1 MNNDRIYKA
10 QDFLSYIRTPLS
22 QNSLNVLYSAN
33 NIKFERCQLFGDIV
47 QSLMVTIMD
56 TYMGDSFTKEE
67 QRVEHFKWCWYKTM
81 CDFSNEGIDL
91 NSTTEAFDYFEQFM
105 LDSFYLATDKGDVE
119 VVKENLTKL
128 WKYILSYTTN
138 KTRSDVD
145 TFLEVYKI
153 FEKTLKI

>member
-1 MNNDRIYKA
+1 MNNDRIYKP

-33 NIKFERCQLFGDIV
+33 NIKFERCQLFSDIV
-47 QSLMVTIMD
+47 QSLVCKIMD
-56 TYMGDSFTKEE
+56 TYMGDKFTTPE
-67 QRVEHFKWCWYKTM
+67 QRLEHFKWCWDTTM
-81 CDFSNEGIDL
+81 GDFANEGINL
-91 NSTTEAFDYFEQFM
+91 KSSKELYNYFEQFM
-105 LDSFYLATDKGDVE
+105 VDSFYMTNEKGDID
-119 VVKENLTKL
+119 VVRDNLTKL

-153 FEKTLKI
+153 FEKTL